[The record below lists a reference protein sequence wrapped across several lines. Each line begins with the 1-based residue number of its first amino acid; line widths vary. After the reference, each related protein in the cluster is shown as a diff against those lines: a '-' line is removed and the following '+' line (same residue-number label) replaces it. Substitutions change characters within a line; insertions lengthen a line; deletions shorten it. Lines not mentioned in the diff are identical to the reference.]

1 MAERGLTCR
10 LEIRLT
16 WSEKA
21 FGASDD
27 TLSSIKG
34 VLIFRGVVP
43 GSIVH
48 TCLTEKVSRVRE
60 LHDIK

>member
-1 MAERGLTCR
+1 MAERGLNCR

-34 VLIFRGVVP
+34 VLIFRGVASWKHCTHV
-43 GSIVH
+43 
-48 TCLTEKVSRVRE
+48 LN
-60 LHDIK
+60 